1 MLTHTTRPLDDMLTE
16 AFLDGLDLGRMERLR
31 YSDDF
36 PSVQSPSD
44 EYSTGWPYSD
54 EDDAA

>member
-1 MLTHTTRPLDDMLTE
+1 MPTRTARPSTDMLTE

-36 PSVQSPSD
+36 PTVPSPYD
-44 EYSTGWPYSD
+44 EYTSGWPYSD
-54 EDDAA
+54 EDEG